1 YAAELIK
8 AWIVNQFTH
17 INVEIITLGQDGTNP
32 SNFEQMFYWWRRTW
46 REKITI
52 QVDQPIWLCLKG
64 GVGQASEASRIS
76 GLSFYGD
83 RIQFFEFQQNTPANQ
98 AGIPSDYSGPFLG
111 FSKEEAKLFFPS
123 LRRFSRKGSIQGL
136 G

>member
-1 YAAELIK
+1 MREREKDTLYAAELIK
-8 AWIVNQFTH
+8 AWIVAQFNH
-17 INVEIITLGQDGTNP
+17 ISVEIILLGQDGTNP

-52 QVDQPIWLCLKG
+52 KADQPIWLCLKG

-83 RIQFFEFQQNTPANQ
+83 RIQFFEF
-98 AGIPSDYSGPFLG
+98 
-111 FSKEEAKLFFPS
+111 
-123 LRRFSRKGSIQGL
+123 
-136 G
+136 